1 MAAYTV
7 LSTLVLLLS
16 GWLAGAESASW
27 ALLQPVVARLDDIPQ
42 IRMQQGMLRTFGR
55 VMPILL
61 PLTSVLIVLTALVAP
76 ADAPRVLWVVAVVA
90 AAVLIAFTLT
100 VNVPI
105 NKRTLTWDA
114 EHPPEGWRADRRRW
128 HAYQGVRA
136 VLLAVWFL
144 CAVGAVTSTD
154 CDSSATRQTA
164 TRMPPVVPHRPHR
177 EEPAGHSRCH
187 STRRFSAYQE
197 RTSWTPFLTWP
208 ARTALSATS

>member
-1 MAAYTV
+1 MAGYTV

-27 ALLQPVVARLDDIPQ
+27 ALLQPVVARLDDTPQ

-61 PLTSVLIVLTALVAP
+61 PLTSVLILLTAVVAP
-76 ADAPRVLWVVAVVA
+76 NGAPRVLWVVAAAA
-90 AAVLIAFTLT
+90 AAVLVTFTLT

-128 HAYQGVRA
+128 HTYQGVRA
-136 VLLAVWFL
+136 LLLAVWFL
-144 CAVGAVTSTD
+144 CAVGAVTL
-154 CDSSATRQTA
+154 A
-164 TRMPPVVPHRPHR
+164 
-177 EEPAGHSRCH
+177 
-187 STRRFSAYQE
+187 
-197 RTSWTPFLTWP
+197 
-208 ARTALSATS
+208 

>member
-1 MAAYTV
+1 MDAYTV

-61 PLTSVLIVLTALVAP
+61 PLTSVLIVLTAVVAP
-76 ADAPRVLWVVAVVA
+76 AGAPRVLWVVA
-90 AAVLIAFTLT
+90 AAVLIAFTLA

-114 EHPPEGWRADRRRW
+114 EHPPEGWQADRQRW
-128 HAYQGVRA
+128 HTYQGVRA
-136 VLLAVWFL
+136 VLVAVWSL
-144 CAVGAVTSTD
+144 CAVGAVTL
-154 CDSSATRQTA
+154 A
-164 TRMPPVVPHRPHR
+164 
-177 EEPAGHSRCH
+177 
-187 STRRFSAYQE
+187 
-197 RTSWTPFLTWP
+197 
-208 ARTALSATS
+208 

>member
-1 MAAYTV
+1 MAGYRV

-27 ALLQPVVARLDDIPQ
+27 ALLQPVVARLEDTPQ

-61 PLTSVLIVLTALVAP
+61 PLTSVLIVLTAVVAP
-76 ADAPRVLWVVAVVA
+76 AGAPRVFWVIAAVA

-105 NKRTLTWDA
+105 NQRTLIWDA
-114 EHPPEGWRADRRRW
+114 EHPPEGWQADLHRW
-128 HAYQGVRA
+128 HTYQGVRA

-144 CAVGAVTSTD
+144 CAVGAV
-154 CDSSATRQTA
+154 
-164 TRMPPVVPHRPHR
+164 
-177 EEPAGHSRCH
+177 
-187 STRRFSAYQE
+187 
-197 RTSWTPFLTWP
+197 
-208 ARTALSATS
+208 ALD

>member
-76 ADAPRVLWVVAVVA
+76 ADARRVLWVVAVVA

-144 CAVGAVTSTD
+144 CAVGAVSLD
-154 CDSSATRQTA
+154 
-164 TRMPPVVPHRPHR
+164 
-177 EEPAGHSRCH
+177 
-187 STRRFSAYQE
+187 
-197 RTSWTPFLTWP
+197 RT
-208 ARTALSATS
+208 

>member
-1 MAAYTV
+1 MAGYRV

-27 ALLQPVVARLDDIPQ
+27 ALLQPVVARLEDTPQ

-61 PLTSVLIVLTALVAP
+61 PVTSVLIVLTALVAP
-76 ADAPRVLWVVAVVA
+76 AGAPRVLWVVAAVA
-90 AAVLIAFTLT
+90 AAVLIAFTLA

-128 HAYQGVRA
+128 HTYQGVRA

-144 CAVGAVTSTD
+144 CAVAAVSLD
-154 CDSSATRQTA
+154 
-164 TRMPPVVPHRPHR
+164 
-177 EEPAGHSRCH
+177 
-187 STRRFSAYQE
+187 
-197 RTSWTPFLTWP
+197 
-208 ARTALSATS
+208 

>member
-1 MAAYTV
+1 MTGYRM

-16 GWLAGAESASW
+16 GWLAGAETASW
-27 ALLQPVVARLDDIPQ
+27 ALLQPVVARLDDTPQ

-61 PLTSVLIVLTALVAP
+61 PLTSVLIVATAVLAP
-76 ADAPRVLWVVAVVA
+76 AGAPRRLWVVAAVA

-105 NKRTLTWDA
+105 NQRTLTWDA

-128 HAYQGVRA
+128 HTYQGVRA

-144 CAVGAVTSTD
+144 CAVGAVTF
-154 CDSSATRQTA
+154 A
-164 TRMPPVVPHRPHR
+164 
-177 EEPAGHSRCH
+177 
-187 STRRFSAYQE
+187 
-197 RTSWTPFLTWP
+197 
-208 ARTALSATS
+208 

>member
-1 MAAYTV
+1 MAGYRV

-27 ALLQPVVARLDDIPQ
+27 ALLQPVVARLDDTPQ

-61 PLTSVLIVLTALVAP
+61 PLTSVLIVLTAVVAP
-76 ADAPRVLWVVAVVA
+76 AGTSRVLWAVAVVA

-114 EHPPEGWRADRRRW
+114 ERPPEGWRADRHRW
-128 HAYQGVRA
+128 HTYQGVRA

-144 CAVGAVTSTD
+144 CAVGAVTLD
-154 CDSSATRQTA
+154 
-164 TRMPPVVPHRPHR
+164 
-177 EEPAGHSRCH
+177 
-187 STRRFSAYQE
+187 
-197 RTSWTPFLTWP
+197 
-208 ARTALSATS
+208 